1 MKMKY
6 IAKLIAIFIIAANQW
21 SYAQP
26 KPVKPIIKTNNDPVA
41 TKWLSF
47 FNKKYI
53 ALASY
58 KIDYTVTVKSAE
70 DKELEKFSG
79 NYIASG
85 KKFYLTTNKSVMI
98 SDGATIWNIN
108 TKNKEVQINALG
120 KKKNIETPIDVLTHY
135 DKNFKYR
142 MKNEKDGDV
151 DAIELIPLDKNS
163 TIFKIDLT
171 IDTKNQKIIASKI
184 YDKNGMRIYY
194 AIHSIEGNPKAAS
207 SFFHFDSKKF
217 KGYEILDLRD

>member
-1 MKMKY
+1 MTRY
-6 IAKLIAIFIIAANQW
+6 LAICVLIW
-21 SYAQP
+21 STLAHAQP
-26 KPVKPIIKTNNDPVA
+26 KPVKPQTKTNNDPVA
-41 TKWLSF
+41 SKWLAF

-58 KIDYTVTVKSAE
+58 KINYTVTVKSAE

-79 NYIASG
+79 IYVAGG
-85 KKFYLTTNKSVMI
+85 KKFYLSTNKSIMI
-98 SDGATIWNIN
+98 SDGVTIWNIN

-120 KKKNIETPIDVLTHY
+120 KKKSIETPIDVLTKY

-151 DAIELIPLDKNS
+151 DAIELIPTDKNS

-194 AIHSIEGNPKAAS
+194 AIHSIETNLKEAP
-207 SFFHFDSKKF
+207 SFFLFDTKKYQ
-217 KGYEILDLRD
+217 GYEILDLRD